1 MNPTLQNLLELA
13 QLRHT
18 AELYAQGA
26 DRKDK
31 AIWSQLLAEDCVIE
45 GPGFTLEGRSGCLA
59 AIDGLAH
66 MFRATVHRVHN
77 QVATIDGDLASGE
90 TYCTADHLLL
100 QADRVLVWTLRYL
113 DHWQRDAG
121 QWRFTRRKII
131 LEWQETRPVTLTDAP
146 ANSSAKKE
154 SKP

>member
-45 GPGFTLEGRSGCLA
+45 GPGFTLEGRSACLA

-77 QVATIDGDLASGE
+77 QVA
-90 TYCTADHLLL
+90 TADHLLL

-131 LEWQETRPVTLTDAP
+131 LEWQETRPVTLTTAP
-146 ANSSAKKE
+146 ANSSAEKE